1 MPNIVLQL
9 IVVSGIILL
18 LSALVPIKRIY
29 AMLPSG
35 TTRNIWVCLGS
46 LIGLSSAGYLLFLRL
61 NAQEGPDHY
70 EDWLVALVFLSAAT
84 FVFIVCLLS
93 HSTAKDVSRIA
104 LLEVAATIDP
114 VTELFNRRHIMS
126 LLAKECTRSIRVKSP
141 LSILLIDIDSF
152 KKINDTYGHQTGD
165 YVLKELATLIASD
178 VWPLKVVGRYGG
190 EEFLILLPDTPSSQA
205 AQLAERIRSTVES
218 ASISLNGEH
227 IVSPTVSIGVSTAY
241 GWQESPGDL
250 IAIADEALYTA
261 KSTGRNRVCHGFE
274 KTSQRG
280 SQLAIVCGKS
290 TAKEPVRTLSARAK

>member
-1 MPNIVLQL
+1 MPNIVLQF
-9 IVVSGIILL
+9 IVVSGIVLL

-35 TTRNIWVCLGS
+35 ATRTIWVYLGS
-46 LIGLSSAGYLLFLRL
+46 LICLSSAGYLLFLRL
-61 NAQEGPDHY
+61 NSQEGPDHH
-70 EDWLVALVFLSAAT
+70 EDWLIALVFLTAAT
-84 FVFIVCLLS
+84 VVFIVCLLS
-93 HSTAKDVSRIA
+93 HSTAKDVARIA
-104 LLEVAATIDP
+104 SLEVAATIDP

-126 LLAKECTRSIRVKSP
+126 LLAKECTRSIRDKSP
-141 LSILLIDIDSF
+141 FSILLIDIDSF

-165 YVLKELATLIASD
+165 YVLKELATLIAS
-178 VWPLKVVGRYGG
+178 VEWPLKTVGRYGG
-190 EEFLILLPDTPSSQA
+190 EEFLVLFPDTPSSQA
-205 AQLAERIRSTVES
+205 AQIAESMRSIVEA

-274 KTSQRG
+274 KTGRRG

-290 TAKEPVRTLSARAK
+290 PAQEPVLTLSARAK